1 MKFIEAEMYIRLV
14 YYFFSHGFNPSVL
27 ASGALGNIGFVEEYV
42 FEYLKKY
49 ILLSLDLCYLV
60 KSSRMEEF
68 MARNFTDYSKVSEN
82 TSKIDEA
89 SSQEK
94 DKVIKKL
101 RKKVKKQRKLIHKLS
116 KCRKVSEDCSTSKCN
131 LNDGDKSD
139 RSREKS
145 FFTEVKEKF
154 IKAVPSIC
162 RTVAKAATTIL
173 CGWVLN
179 CFGKR
184 KVA

>member
-1 MKFIEAEMYIRLV
+1 M
-14 YYFFSHGFNPSVL
+14 SL
-27 ASGALGNIGFVEEYV
+27 AI
-42 FEYLKKY
+42 
-49 ILLSLDLCYLV
+49 
-60 KSSRMEEF
+60 
-68 MARNFTDYSKVSEN
+68 
-82 TSKIDEA
+82 
-89 SSQEK
+89 
-94 DKVIKKL
+94 IKKL

-162 RTVAKAATTIL
+162 RTVAKTATTIL